1 MATGPTVR
9 RRRLGTE
16 LRRLRESTGY
26 KLEEVAGLLGVAPST
41 LSRIETGKAPT
52 KSAYLTQL
60 LEMYQVTDSG
70 QRQTLVD
77 MAREGHR
84 KGWWAAYDDV
94 LPSGLGVYVG
104 LEAEASGLSSY
115 ENSVVH
121 GLLQTADYARA
132 ILRETGPRH
141 SAEQIE
147 RLVDLRLERQ
157 RRLVEEP
164 AIELWVILDE
174 AVIKR
179 IVGGPTVMG
188 RQFGRLLATAATPEV
203 TLQVLPFESGAHAG
217 LDGPFSIIE
226 FDERGDSEVVY
237 VESAAGPL
245 YLEKDRD
252 VRARAEIF
260 DRLRAAALPPA
271 ASLDL
276 ISAAARELALAGAGP
291 RRMRPARSGRAHR
304 TIGGNRNGNRSRR
317 SALVQEQRQCL
328 RGVRGGGAH
337 ARRRCRGPRLQEPRP
352 GAARLHQ
359 ARMGSVP
366 RRRQERRIRPA
377 GRLAGFAGLRVL
389 GRGDEGGPLRR
400 REQQRRA
407 RGVPRVPHG
416 HAAVAENRHLHAVAS
431 RGAAVGA
438 LHPAGGGRLVALVNH
453 RARPPAP

>member
-16 LRRLRESTGY
+16 LRKLRESTGY
-26 KLEEVAGLLGVAPST
+26 KLEEVAAQLGVAAST

-52 KSAYLTQL
+52 KSAYLTKL

-104 LEAEASGLSSY
+104 LEAEASGLRSY

-157 RRLVEEP
+157 RRLAEEP

-174 AVIKR
+174 AVIQR
-179 IVGGPTVMG
+179 MVGGAAVMR
-188 RQFGRLLATAATPEV
+188 RQFGRLLATAAKPGM

-217 LDGPFSIIE
+217 LDGSFSIIE
-226 FDERGDSEVVY
+226 FDERCDSEVVY
-237 VESAAGPL
+237 VESAAGSL

-252 VRARAEIF
+252 VRVRAEIF

-276 ISAAARELALAGAGP
+276 ISAAARELA
-291 RRMRPARSGRAHR
+291 
-304 TIGGNRNGNRSRR
+304 
-317 SALVQEQRQCL
+317 
-328 RGVRGGGAH
+328 
-337 ARRRCRGPRLQEPRP
+337 
-352 GAARLHQ
+352 
-359 ARMGSVP
+359 
-366 RRRQERRIRPA
+366 
-377 GRLAGFAGLRVL
+377 
-389 GRGDEGGPLRR
+389 
-400 REQQRRA
+400 
-407 RGVPRVPHG
+407 
-416 HAAVAENRHLHAVAS
+416 
-431 RGAAVGA
+431 
-438 LHPAGGGRLVALVNH
+438 
-453 RARPPAP
+453 